1 MTLSIV
7 FLDRD
12 TLPPETIVRPPA
24 FDHHW
29 TEYDRTAP
37 DQVAERVAGADIV
50 ITNKAPLRR
59 ETIEKAARL
68 KMIAV
73 AATGTDI
80 VDIACCRERGIVVSN
95 IRGYAIH
102 TVPEH
107 VFALILALR
116 RSLFAYRDA
125 VRRGRWQEA
134 AQFCFFDFPIHDLHG
149 SRLGIVG
156 EGAIGQAVAEI
167 AKAFGMIPMFA
178 AHKGRTGLGPL
189 YTPWDEVLETS
200 DVITLHCPLTP
211 ATRDMIAL
219 PEFKAMRRRPLIVN
233 TARGGLIDEAAL
245 VTALKDGLIAGAAI
259 DVLPTEPPADD
270 HPFLALMDRPDFI
283 LTPHVAWAS
292 REAIQTLADQLMD
305 NIEAFVAGNPANPV

>member
-29 TEYDRTAP
+29 TEYDRTTP

-80 VDIACCRERGIVVSN
+80 VDIACCRARGIVVSN

-125 VRRGRWQEA
+125 VRRGRWREA

>member
-29 TEYDRTAP
+29 TEYDRTTP

-59 ETIEKAARL
+59 ETIEKTARL

-80 VDIACCRERGIVVSN
+80 VDIACCRARGIVVSN

-125 VRRGRWQEA
+125 VRRGRWREA

>member
-1 MTLSIV
+1 MTMNIV

-12 TLPPETIVRPPA
+12 TLAPETVLRPPA
-24 FDHHW
+24 FDHRW
-29 TEYDRTAP
+29 TEHDRTAP
-37 DQVAERVAGADIV
+37 DQVAERIADADIV
-50 ITNKAPLRR
+50 ITNKAPIRR
-59 ETIEKAARL
+59 ESLENAARL
-68 KMIAV
+68 KMIGV

-80 VDIACCRERGIVVSN
+80 IDLAACRERGIVVSN

-107 VFALILALR
+107 VFALMLALR
-116 RSLFAYRDA
+116 RSLMGYRDA
-125 VRRGRWQEA
+125 VKRGRWQDA
-134 AQFCFFDFPIHDLHG
+134 AQFCFFDYPISDLHG
-149 SRLGIVG
+149 SRLGIIG

-167 AKAFGMIPMFA
+167 AKAFGMTPVFA
-178 AHKGRTGLGPL
+178 AHKGSTGLGPL
-189 YTPWDEVLETS
+189 YTPWQEVLETS

-219 PEFKAMRRRPLIVN
+219 AEFQAMKRRPLVIN
-233 TARGGLIDEAAL
+233 TARGGLIDERAL
-245 VTALKDGLIAGAAI
+245 VTALTEGLIAGAAI
-259 DVLPTEPPADD
+259 DVLSAEPPPDD

-305 NIEAFVAGNPANPV
+305 NIEAFVAGSPRHEV